1 MNKSKI
7 KDYLI
12 YVLLV
17 AALVSIPFLSQT
29 VPISGS

>member
-1 MNKSKI
+1 MDKSKI

-12 YVLLV
+12 YAVLL